1 MKKIFICVCL
11 LFFVFSCSKKENG
24 TTLVTIDNDN
34 ITLEEFNKELDKIP
48 TNMKM
53 LVATQ
58 TGKKN
63 YLDRLIVKRLLLR
76 EAKKEKIDSE
86 KDFQDRLADIK
97 DQLLIESVLKKRINA
112 DTSITDADL
121 KKYYDANKENFKRDR
136 EINTR
141 HVLVKTEEEAKQIQ
155 AKLQKGENFSELA
168 KKYSID
174 PQAAANG
181 GELGYHPKGT
191 LVPEFEEAAAKL
203 TKVGQVSGIV
213 KTKFGFHIIKLEGVK
228 PPAYVSFEEV
238 KDFIKQKMA
247 QEKQAELLE
256 KYIST
261 LKKEAKITIKEE
273 LLKEEKPGAAKPGA
287 KTEAGDK
294 PDTAAAKPAVKP
306 DTAVKPEDRPEAA
319 AKPVAKPEASTKPE
333 NRPEAAAKPV
343 AKPEAAPTKK

>member
-1 MKKIFICVCL
+1 MKKIFICICL
-11 LFFVFSCSKKENG
+11 LFFIFSCSKKENG
-24 TTLVTIDNDN
+24 TTLVTIDNDS

-63 YLDRLIVKRLLLR
+63 YLDRLIVKKLLLR

-86 KDFQDRLADIK
+86 KEFQDRLIDIK
-97 DQLLIESVLKKRINA
+97 DQLLIESVLKKRLNS

-121 KKYYDANKENFKRDR
+121 KKYYDTNKENFKRDR

-141 HVLVKTEEEAKQIQ
+141 HILVKTEGEANQIQ
-155 AKLQKGENFSELA
+155 AKLQKGEDFIELA

-174 PQAAANG
+174 PQAGANG

-191 LVPEFEEAAAKL
+191 LVPEYETAAMKL
-203 TKVGQVSGIV
+203 AKVGQVSGIV
-213 KTKFGFHIIKLEGVK
+213 KTKFGFHIIKLEGIK

-256 KYIST
+256 KYING
-261 LKKEAKITIKEE
+261 LKKESKITIKEE
-273 LLKEEKPGAAKPGA
+273 LLKEEKSDSAAKPEAGAKPEAKPEAGAKPEA
-287 KTEAGDK
+287 KTEAG
-294 PDTAAAKPAVKP
+294 
-306 DTAVKPEDRPEAA
+306 
-319 AKPVAKPEASTKPE
+319 AKPETQEKVEKQQTKEIAP
-333 NRPEAAAKPV
+333 AK
-343 AKPEAAPTKK
+343 K

>member
-1 MKKIFICVCL
+1 M
-11 LFFVFSCSKKENG
+11 LFFIFSCSKKENG

-63 YLDRLIVKRLLLR
+63 YLDRLIIKKLLLR
-76 EAKKEKIDSE
+76 EAKKEKVDSE
-86 KDFQDRLADIK
+86 KEFQDRLGDIK
-97 DQLLIESVLKKRINA
+97 DQLLIESVLKKKLSA
-112 DTSITDADL
+112 DTSITDADMR
-121 KKYYDANKENFKRDR
+121 KYYDTNKENFKRDR

-141 HVLVKTEEEAKQIQ
+141 HILVKTEGEAKQIQ
-155 AKLQKGENFSELA
+155 AKLQKGEDFSELA

-174 PQAAANG
+174 PQAGANG

-191 LVPEFEEAAAKL
+191 LMPEYEEAALKL

-256 KYIST
+256 KYISS

-273 LLKEEKPGAAKPGA
+273 LLKE
-287 KTEAGDK
+287 DK
-294 PDTAAAKPAVKP
+294 SGAAAKP
-306 DTAVKPEDRPEAA
+306 EAG
-319 AKPVAKPEASTKPE
+319 AKPETKPE
-333 NRPEAAAKPV
+333 AG
-343 AKPEAAPTKK
+343 AKPETKPEAGAKPETQDNKVEKPQTKDVAPAKK